1 MADQDARDELRDPLS
16 QDGADERS
24 PRHAA
29 PQDAGSRRRRIA
41 RRVAVALVAV
51 VAAVGVA
58 AWAWVSSLES
68 SMGVAEE
75 DRAALDAELADGT
88 AAATEPLYVLII
100 GSDARKGETVSRSDT
115 LMLARVDV
123 GAATV
128 SLVSVPRDTMVVNQY
143 GATDKINASF
153 VDGPAAAVRAVAE
166 FAGVDISHYVEV
178 HFSGVRDV
186 VDALGGITV
195 DVPEDISDRKAKL
208 ELSAGEQVL
217 DGDTALRYARA
228 RFGVSGGDFGRAQAQ
243 RQIVEAIA
251 REVLASSPLELPFVV
266 SELAQSI
273 TTDLSVSDIAA
284 YATAFQQAASE
295 QGITFYSATVP
306 SYAYDEIPGVSYV
319 ATMYDEWRAMM
330 QRMDAGLD
338 PADETAEIPA
348 EQLADKDLGAAANAA
363 GPRDYAAL
371 VEISGLTTED
381 VAPLGG
387 DDEDA
392 SALGDE
398 ALSEDVGDTS
408 AEVGGA
414 PVS

>member
-1 MADQDARDELRDPLS
+1 MAGQDARDELRDTLS

-75 DRAALDAELADGT
+75 DRAALDAELADGS
-88 AAATEPLYVLII
+88 AAATEPFYVLII
-100 GSDARKGETVSRSDT
+100 GSDARKGETVSRSDA

-186 VDALGGITV
+186 VDALGGIT
-195 DVPEDISDRKAKL
+195 EDISDRKAKL

-398 ALSEDVGDTS
+398 AGEGAEDVS
-408 AEVGGA
+408 AGPDATLA
-414 PVS
+414 P